1 MTILAIGIILLG
13 TVLGR
18 FFKFWVLLPASA
30 FLFAVLYTQFAILEA
45 AVLLTC
51 LQVGYASH
59 LLFCLIPFT
68 WQRHKNPRQATCA
81 VAKSGGA
88 AHVIFTS
95 AAPSTHDKTAP

>member
-1 MTILAIGIILLG
+1 MTILAIGSILLG

-18 FFKFWVLLPASA
+18 FYKFWVLLPASA
-30 FLFAVLYTQFAILEA
+30 FLFAVIYTQFAILEV

-68 WQRHKNPRQATCA
+68 WRRHKNPRQRTRP
-81 VAKSGGA
+81 VAQIDSAG
-88 AHVIFTS
+88 HVIFTR